1 MWWQK
6 LNLALTV
13 LVRVAIAVNNTIEL
27 YEQGRLLKG
36 PKQNDPERTTQKRPS
51 NRL

>member
-6 LNLALTV
+6 LNLALTI

-27 YEQGRLLKG
+27 YEQGRLLKK
-36 PKQNDPERTTQKRPS
+36 PKKDELTKKPNRP
-51 NRL
+51 RL